1 MQEIGGCELSARLWS
16 VVFDGHPAVAAAATI
31 ISHAAY

>member
-1 MQEIGGCELSARLWS
+1 MQKIGGCELSARLWS
-16 VVFDGHPAVAAAATI
+16 VAFDGHPAGAEAATI